1 MQSCCLVC
9 EDQALIGMALED
21 CLEDQG
27 VAVIGPFASN
37 AEALA
42 WIERDT
48 PEVAILDY
56 MLRDGPCTELA
67 RALTG
72 RGVPVIIYSGF
83 PQDSRTPSALRGLT
97 WLEKPVDRA
106 RLMSAA
112 ARIAP
117 FLARWA

>member
-1 MQSCCLVC
+1 VC
-9 EDQALIGMALED
+9 EDQALIGTALEAY
-21 CLEDQG
+21 LEDQG

-56 MLRDGPCTELA
+56 MLRDGPCTA
-67 RALTG
+67 VVRTLTG

-83 PQDSRTPSALRGLT
+83 PQDAKTPPELRGLT
-97 WLEKPVDRA
+97 WLEKPVDRG
-106 RLMSAA
+106 RLMDAA

-117 FLARWA
+117 SLARWA